1 VSAESALRDGNATG
15 FDLIE
20 TLRWESG
27 SGFMRLERH
36 LARLYGSAA
45 ALGFACEPEEVG
57 QALASAVAASSL
69 PQRVRLVLAKD
80 GTADATAQPFEPL
93 AAGKVW
99 HLRLARVRLV
109 SADTL
114 LRHKTT
120 RRDVYVRARAEY
132 LSTQADE
139 VLLMNERGEVCEGTI
154 TSLFADFG
162 DGVLATP
169 CLDCG
174 LLPGVLRG
182 EMLDDG
188 RAVEAVISVDALK
201 AAKAIFVGNSLR
213 GLIPARLA

>member
-1 VSAESALRDGNATG
+1 MSAESALRDGNAAG

-20 TLRWESG
+20 TLRWEPG
-27 SGFMRLERH
+27 AGFVRLERH

-45 ALGFACEPEEVG
+45 DLGFACDPEKVG
-57 QALASAVAASSL
+57 QALASAVAASASH
-69 PQRVRLVLAKD
+69 QRVRLVLARD
-80 GTADATAQPFEPL
+80 GTASAAAQPFEPL

-99 HLRLARVRLV
+99 QLRLARTRLD

-120 RRDVYVRARAEY
+120 RRDAYVRARAEY

-139 VLLMNERGEVCEGTI
+139 VLLMNERGEICEGTI
-154 TSLFADFG
+154 TNLFVDSG
-162 DGVLATP
+162 NCVLATP
-169 CLDCG
+169 RLDCG

-182 EMLDDG
+182 EMLEQG
-188 RAVEAVISVDALK
+188 QAVEAVISVDMLK

-213 GLIPARLA
+213 GLIPAKLA

>member
-1 VSAESALRDGNATG
+1 VSAESALRDGNAAG

-20 TLRWESG
+20 TLRWEPG
-27 SGFMRLERH
+27 AGFVRLERH

-45 ALGFACEPEEVG
+45 DLGFACDPEKVG
-57 QALASAVAASSL
+57 QALASAVAASAS
-69 PQRVRLVLAKD
+69 PQRVRLVLARD
-80 GTADATAQPFEPL
+80 GTASAAAQPFEPL

-99 HLRLARVRLV
+99 QLRLARTRLD

-120 RRDVYVRARAEY
+120 RRDAYVRARAEY

-139 VLLMNERGEVCEGTI
+139 VLLMNERGEICEGTI
-154 TSLFADFG
+154 TNLFVDSG
-162 DGVLATP
+162 NGVLATP
-169 CLDCG
+169 RLDCG

-182 EMLDDG
+182 EMLEQG
-188 RAVEAVISVDALK
+188 QAVEAVISVDMLK

-213 GLIPARLA
+213 GLIPAKLA